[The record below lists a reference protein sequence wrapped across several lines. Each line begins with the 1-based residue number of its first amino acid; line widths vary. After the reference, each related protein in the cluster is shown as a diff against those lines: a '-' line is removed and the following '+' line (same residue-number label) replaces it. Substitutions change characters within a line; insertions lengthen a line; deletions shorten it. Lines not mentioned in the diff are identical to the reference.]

1 MQEKYYLNRFINNQN
16 NKRVSS
22 VHLDKERYAPAFI
35 VNRKK
40 YTLHLMWK
48 SSVFKN
54 LICLLQYIKKQ
65 RTCRNSSHLWM
76 SHLKVVC
83 SSQIVCS
90 LLGGNPCSVARRSR
104 ARLYMHGQMKQPSF
118 ITYCPCPG
126 HCLSKKKKFPYISI
140 KTKEN
145 MW

>member
-40 YTLHLMWK
+40 IHIA
-48 SSVFKN
+48 SNVE
-54 LICLLQYIKKQ
+54 IVGYIKKQ

-104 ARLYMHGQMKQPSF
+104 ARLHMHGQMKQPSF

-126 HCLSKKKKFPYISI
+126 HCLSKKKNSRIFQ
-140 KTKEN
+140 
-145 MW
+145 

>member
-48 SSVFKN
+48 SSVISKN
-54 LICLLQYIKKQ
+54 KERAEIALIC
-65 RTCRNSSHLWM
+65 
-76 SHLKVVC
+76 
-83 SSQIVCS
+83 
-90 LLGGNPCSVARRSR
+90 G
-104 ARLYMHGQMKQPSF
+104 
-118 ITYCPCPG
+118 
-126 HCLSKKKKFPYISI
+126 
-140 KTKEN
+140 
-145 MW
+145 